1 MSTAWDFVSI
11 WKQHLED
18 DSPPPDY
25 PTFLIWNA
33 VNGGGLC
40 KYLSGGEVRKLVTAV
55 TGYGHLEGQLVSVVG
70 DGEIASPAT
79 QTVVGGILTLSVPAA
94 TVIGGLGYVGKVQF
108 LPLGGDGQTV
118 NQGKDRKLFDTTFRV
133 WKSLGGKFGKDEDS
147 LREIEYTSVE
157 QVNMNPDDDVLF
169 TGDLHYVPAESSF
182 LPYWSPVFIQDEPLP
197 FMLLASIFRSEIS
210 EEK

>member
-11 WKQHLED
+11 WKQHIET

-25 PTFLIWNA
+25 PTFLTWNT

-40 KYLSGGEVRKLVTAV
+40 KYLAGGLARKLVSSL
-55 TGYGHLEGQLVSVVG
+55 TGAGHLSGQLVDVVG
-70 DGEIASPAT
+70 DGVVADPST
-79 QTVVGGILTLSVPAA
+79 YTVSGGNVNLSVPAG
-94 TVIGGLGYVGKVQF
+94 TIIIGLKYSGKVQF

-133 WKSLGGKFGKDEDS
+133 WKSLGGKFGKDADS